1 MDYNWSPKSSRPS
14 KLYRVYRP
22 YQHTSLSH
30 RGLRASNTTLH
41 LTISNPTHFSLFL
54 TSLKSHRTQ
63 TAHPSPYVSF
73 FSSLPEAE
81 SWALAAEDEFL
92 KPAFILEIDVKCRAM
107 EKVTMWKVSDIQ
119 DKTGE
124 ELGLGGMRNSEW
136 LAVFAVPGAVISRE
150 FRSSKEIR
158 ISKCSPLWC
167 YLCRFKGRRKLM
179 WLCGGYRERHSVPG
193 LCRES
198 K

>member
-1 MDYNWSPKSSRPS
+1 
-14 KLYRVYRP
+14 
-22 YQHTSLSH
+22 
-30 RGLRASNTTLH
+30 
-41 LTISNPTHFSLFL
+41 
-54 TSLKSHRTQ
+54 
-63 TAHPSPYVSF
+63 
-73 FSSLPEAE
+73 
-81 SWALAAEDEFL
+81 
-92 KPAFILEIDVKCRAM
+92 VKCRAM